1 MITGD
6 VPFNAA
12 NPLGLLMK
20 HITEPPVQPS
30 QVNPE
35 IKKNPDFEMII
46 MKCLEKEP
54 DKRFQTMD
62 ELYANFIRVHQQ
74 LSNQGTERLKALP
87 YAPSLT
93 RYHRTIIRKKYFA
106 VSMWSIAAILLISL
120 IAVIIMK
127 IIHNEPSENV
137 VQQLQTVLTD
147 AIIDSHEVFQAKT
160 SMISPLSQEMIK
172 EAVLL
177 VNSTPDDADV
187 YFPEE
192 KVSRGKTPVSLKIRS
207 NEIPQF
213 LIITKKGYQK
223 KVFATEKIKNS
234 LAAGENV
241 ELKINLEKTTSQK
254 KKVNSLEGWKP

>member
-1 MITGD
+1 
-6 VPFNAA
+6 
-12 NPLGLLMK
+12 
-20 HITEPPVQPS
+20 
-30 QVNPE
+30 
-35 IKKNPDFEMII
+35 
-46 MKCLEKEP
+46 
-54 DKRFQTMD
+54 
-62 ELYANFIRVHQQ
+62 
-74 LSNQGTERLKALP
+74 
-87 YAPSLT
+87 
-93 RYHRTIIRKKYFA
+93 
-106 VSMWSIAAILLISL
+106 MWSIAAILLISL